1 MPLSPGGVTSK
12 NYDYDYDSIEPFLCF
27 DNADEDFYRQRSLL
41 QPPTPGEDIW
51 KKLERLRTPP
61 RSPSCRHSFRGACV
75 CASPTERLETVSE
88 LLGDDAVNQSFICDA
103 DSSHSLLRSSVI
115 QDCMWSG
122 FSGRLALLHRG
133 RKERSRE
140 VRAPRSCPADPCAAC
155 ARRPLE
161 TPRCVATDTPPNS
174 AGSGSD
180 SGTWSC
186 FVFIYVRLREQCRK
200 YRRRFGCSHVILVHA
215 EDEDEENDEIDVVTV
230 EKRQV
235 AASELSEVATHLR
248 QSAPIPKRS
257 NAPIHQHNYAAH
269 PSSRCEQRAAKRL
282 KLEKDC
288 SGLGQISSSTKCV
301 SPLTSAMEDSDKR
314 RTHNVLERQR
324 RNELKLSFFALRDE
338 IPEVAHNEK
347 ASKVLILKKA
357 TEFIFSMK
365 SHEERLVLVK
375 EQLKRKG
382 QRLKYRLEQ
391 LKKQI

>member
-103 DSSHSLLRSSVI
+103 DSSHSLLS
-115 QDCMWSG
+115 
-122 FSGRLALLHRG
+122 
-133 RKERSRE
+133 
-140 VRAPRSCPADPCAAC
+140 
-155 ARRPLE
+155 
-161 TPRCVATDTPPNS
+161 
-174 AGSGSD
+174 
-180 SGTWSC
+180 
-186 FVFIYVRLREQCRK
+186 
-200 YRRRFGCSHVILVHA
+200 A

>member
-180 SGTWSC
+180 SGT
-186 FVFIYVRLREQCRK
+186 
-200 YRRRFGCSHVILVHA
+200 A